1 MSLKRFR
8 HYLVQEGQNETLL
21 RISASPRGDLPNSK
35 SEAFAELNDLHLRLG
50 DLQQRFHVDRRHKLL
65 IVLQGMDTS
74 GKGGTIKHVFSG
86 VNPQGVHVAG
96 FEKPTTREAAHDF
109 LWRVHQRT
117 PANGEI
123 MIFDRSHYEDVLAVR
138 VNNLKPESV
147 WKKRF
152 RHINDF
158 EQLLV
163 DEDTIILK
171 FFLHIDQDTQKKR
184 LQERL
189 DIPAKNWKFDSSD
202 VIARAKWDDYEK
214 AYEEVFDKTSHPHA
228 PWFIIPSNK
237 KWARNLLVARIVVA
251 YLDDLHLSYP
261 KVDFDPSLVKID

>member
-1 MSLKRFR
+1 MSLKDFK
-8 HYLVQEGQNETLL
+8 HYLIQDDQNETL
-21 RISASPRGDLPNSK
+21 SEVKASPWDDVPSSK
-35 SEAFAELNDLHLRLG
+35 SEALQELSELHKRLA

-74 GKGGTIKHVFSG
+74 GKNGTIRHVFRG
-86 VNPQGVHVAG
+86 VNPQGVHVSS
-96 FEKPTTREAAHDF
+96 FEKPTSRDLAHDF
-109 LWRVHQRT
+109 LWRIHKCT

-123 MIFDRSHYEDVLAVR
+123 VIFDRSHYEDVLAVR
-138 VNNLKPESV
+138 VNKLKPESV
-147 WKKRF
+147 WKKRY

-171 FFLHIDQDTQKKR
+171 FFLHIDRDAQKQR

-189 DIPAKNWKFDSSD
+189 DIPAKNWKFDESD
-202 VIARAKWDDYEK
+202 LVARSKWEDYED
-214 AYEEVFDKTSHPHA
+214 AHEEVFKKTSKPDA
-228 PWFIIPSNK
+228 PWYIIPANK

-251 YLDDLHLSYP
+251 QLEDLHLSYP
-261 KVDFDPSLVKID
+261 KVDFDPSEVEID

>member
-1 MSLKRFR
+1 MSLKKFK
-8 HYLVQEGQNETLL
+8 HYLIQEGQNETLS
-21 RISASPRGDLPNSK
+21 RVSASPRGDLPQSK
-35 SEAFAELNDLHLRLG
+35 SEALAELNDLHLRLG

-74 GKGGTIKHVFSG
+74 GKGGTIKHVFRG

-109 LWRVHQRT
+109 LWRVHQHT

-138 VNNLKPESV
+138 VNKLKPESV
-147 WKKRF
+147 WEKRY

-171 FFLHIDQDTQKKR
+171 FSCISIELLKKNVCKNVWIYPLRTGNSILLTSLPAQNGTTMNRPTRKCSTRHAIRTLHGISFPP
-184 LQERL
+184 
-189 DIPAKNWKFDSSD
+189 I
-202 VIARAKWDDYEK
+202 
-214 AYEEVFDKTSHPHA
+214 
-228 PWFIIPSNK
+228 
-237 KWARNLLVARIVVA
+237 RNGRVT
-251 YLDDLHLSYP
+251 Y
-261 KVDFDPSLVKID
+261 